1 MLSRFSWFGF
11 RIMNFLIRYGKRR
24 FTTFGLFFISALC
37 ITAALGLDTNRT
49 TAYEVFTFLLVIL
62 LFSFVTSML
71 DRGRYSI
78 SRSLPRYATA
88 GESFTYKVTVRNE
101 SSKLKSG
108 HTFTDIFIDPSPSLK
123 EFLSEKA
130 AKDAEGD
137 ILSNGLGWPK
147 WNSVVKRK
155 KKAIAREKSLKQIEP
170 NGELTT
176 KVDVIPIRR
185 GSLKIEAAALSRTDI
200 FGLARSRTLIR
211 SEDSTL
217 VLPKRLPVNK
227 ISLPGGRKF
236 NPGGENMASSVGDSE
251 EFVGMR
257 DYRAGDPLR
266 SIHWKSLAK
275 TGKPVV
281 KEYQEEFFARYALV
295 VDTFSDKGEDLHFE
309 EAVSVAASLVE
320 NIDTKDGLL
329 DLMFVGQKAY
339 SISVGRGTG
348 HSAQLLEVL
357 AVVTS
362 SQERDFWKLRE
373 AVVERLALLSG
384 CICVLLSW
392 NDERMRLIGEL
403 LAFGIPVKV
412 IVISDCARPDDQD
425 LGPMKSSPH
434 NFHYITVGSIK
445 EGLLNL

>member
-11 RIMNFLIRYGKRR
+11 RIMNFFIRYGKRR
-24 FTTFGLFFISALC
+24 FTAVGLFLISALC
-37 ITAALGLDTNRT
+37 ITAALGLDTSRT
-49 TAYEVFTFLLVIL
+49 TAYEVFTFLLIVL

-78 SRSLPRYATA
+78 TRSLPRYVTD

-101 SSKLKSG
+101 SPKPKSDL
-108 HTFTDIFIDPSPSLK
+108 TFTDIFVDPSPSLK

-130 AKDAEGD
+130 VKDAEGD

-147 WNSVVKRK
+147 WNGVTKRK
-155 KKAIAREKSLKQIEP
+155 RKAIAIEKSLLKIEP
-170 NGELTT
+170 NSEVTA
-176 KVDVIPIRR
+176 KVDIIPIRR
-185 GSLKIEAAALSRTDI
+185 GSLEIEAAALSRTDI
-200 FGLARSRTLIR
+200 FGLARSRVTIA

-217 VLPKRLPVNK
+217 VLPKRHPVNK

-266 SIHWKSLAK
+266 SIHWKSWAK

-281 KEYQEEFFARYALV
+281 KEYQEEFFARYALIF
-295 VDTFSDKGEDLHFE
+295 DTFSDKGENLRFE

-339 SISVGRGTG
+339 SITVGRGTG
-348 HSAQLLEVL
+348 HSALLLEVL

-392 NDERMRLIGEL
+392 NDERMRLVSEL

-412 IVISDCARPDDQD
+412 IVINDSARPDDQD
-425 LGPMKSSPH
+425 LGPMKSYPE
-434 NFHYITVGSIK
+434 NFHCITVGSIE